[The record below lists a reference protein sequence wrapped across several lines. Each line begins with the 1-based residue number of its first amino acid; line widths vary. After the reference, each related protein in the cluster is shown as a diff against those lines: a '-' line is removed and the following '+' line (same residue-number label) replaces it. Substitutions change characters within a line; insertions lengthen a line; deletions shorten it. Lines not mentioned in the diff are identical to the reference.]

1 MALTLAEQRKL
12 PGFEEPGNAGISSP
26 TPYGSRRYANKVSA
40 IGREP
45 SGFAAFTD
53 LSPDGLR
60 HSANKGSTIWLTP
73 TGG

>member
-1 MALTLAEQRKL
+1 MALTFDCVFVA
-12 PGFEEPGNAGISSP
+12 
-26 TPYGSRRYANKVSA
+26 V
-40 IGREP
+40 GREP

-73 TGG
+73 TG